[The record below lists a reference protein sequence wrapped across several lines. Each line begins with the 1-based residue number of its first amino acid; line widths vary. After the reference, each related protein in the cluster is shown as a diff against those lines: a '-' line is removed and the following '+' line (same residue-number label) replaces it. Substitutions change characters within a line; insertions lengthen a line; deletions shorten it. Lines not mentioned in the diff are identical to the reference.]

1 MEKVNTHILIPNILI
16 AFYFG
21 RWLIKKQR
29 KWVECIIVST
39 LPFLPVAFLFFITA
53 NYTKISSPE
62 NLLSRIIGSWVSYL
76 CLVWLWPLATYAQ
89 QMDIP
94 RLRKAAIQNMGW
106 IAGNAAGVSSWQ
118 SYVGEGSPYY
128 NALME
133 SNDNGIQ
140 VSNDLYNRGWKEG
153 RKHPYNENACNKKY
167 RKIIKLLKKSN
178 RYTKEL
184 RKIKKIA

>member
-1 MEKVNTHILIPNILI
+1 MENYASILIPNIAI
-16 AFYFG
+16 ACYVG
-21 RWLIKKQR
+21 RWLIR
-29 KWVECIIVST
+29 KPRDWKPRIIVST
-39 LPFLPVAFLFFITA
+39 LPFLPVAVLCFFIAT
-53 NYTKISSPE
+53 YTEILTIDNILSIIVGFWICY
-62 NLLSRIIGSWVSYL
+62 LLITWS
-76 CLVWLWPLATYAQ
+76 WPLVVHFHQ
-89 QMDIP
+89 IDIR

-133 SNDNGIQ
+133 SNDNGTQ
-140 VSNDLYNRGWKEG
+140 VSADLYNRGWKEG

-167 RKIIKLLKKSN
+167 RKIVKLSKKSN